1 MGGVLVDSNVLLDIL
16 TTDPRW
22 YRWSAAT
29 LARLTGREKLV
40 INPIIFAEVSQR
52 FTRMGDA
59 DEALPSKVLEREEI
73 PYEAAFLAGK
83 AHLAYRRSGG
93 QKTSPLPDFFI
104 GAHASVSGYHL
115 LTRDV
120 RRYRT
125 YFPTL
130 PLIAPD

>member
-1 MGGVLVDSNVLLDIL
+1 MGGVLVDSSVLLDIL

-40 INPIIFAEVSQR
+40 INPIIFAKVSHR

-83 AHLAYRRSGG
+83 RISPTGGAVARRHRPCRTSSSAPMQAFRDTTCSPVMSGATG
-93 QKTSPLPDFFI
+93 PTSR
-104 GAHASVSGYHL
+104 H
-115 LTRDV
+115 
-120 RRYRT
+120 
-125 YFPTL
+125 
-130 PLIAPD
+130 